1 MTEPSRNAAPPPPQ
15 KPRLPLVELLLI
27 FGLPAAVLVAGVL
40 TILTAAQQGFTPSAE
55 TSVAPKGH

>member
-1 MTEPSRNAAPPPPQ
+1 MTEPARNQPATRQ

-27 FGLPAAVLVAGVL
+27 FGLPAAVLAAGVL
-40 TILTAAQQGFTPSAE
+40 TILTASQQGFTSIAE

>member
-1 MTEPSRNAAPPPPQ
+1 MTEPTQTQRATRQ

-27 FGLPAAVLVAGVL
+27 FGLPAAVLAAGVL
-40 TILTAAQQGFTPSAE
+40 TILTASQQGFTPIAE

>member
-1 MTEPSRNAAPPPPQ
+1 MTESPRNAAPQPQ
-15 KPRLPLVELLLI
+15 KPRLPLLELLLI

-40 TILTAAQQGFTPSAE
+40 TILTASQQGFTPIAE

>member
-1 MTEPSRNAAPPPPQ
+1 MTESAQAKPATPR

-27 FGLPAAVLVAGVL
+27 FGLPAAVLAAGVL
-40 TILTAAQQGFTPSAE
+40 TILTASQQGFTPIAE